1 MLRITTIQTDLIW
14 QNKAANLEKIGNILR
29 GPLRGTTDVVVLPE
43 MFTTGFSMSPETLA
57 EPMSG
62 ATMAFLKEHSH
73 ALDAAIMGSFIC
85 EEDSKFYNRLV
96 WMQPDGQFWT
106 YDKRHLFSLAN
117 EQNHYTAG
125 MQRLQIEWRGW
136 KICPMICYDLRF
148 PVWSRNVGPDFY
160 DVLIYVA
167 NWPERRRQP
176 WQSLLVARAIENQAF
191 VVGVNRV
198 GADGNGV
205 LHSGDTTIVDF
216 SGEKLF
222 QRTYTEGSETTTISK
237 ADLINFRQKFTF
249 LADQDA
255 FVMCRTRHKS
265 NSFF

>member
-1 MLRITTIQTDLIW
+1 MRST
-14 QNKAANLEKIGNILR
+14 
-29 GPLRGTTDVVVLPE
+29 
-43 MFTTGFSMSPETLA
+43 
-57 EPMSG
+57 
-62 ATMAFLKEHSH
+62 
-73 ALDAAIMGSFIC
+73 AIMGSFIC
-85 EEDSKFYNRLV
+85 EEGGKFYNRLV

-125 MQRLQIEWRGW
+125 TQRLQIEWRGW

-198 GADGNGV
+198 GADGNGIS
-205 LHSGDTTIVDF
+205 HSGDTTIVDF

-222 QRTYTEGSETTTISK
+222 QRAYTEGSETTTISK
-237 ADLINFRQKFTF
+237 ADLVNFRQKFTF

-255 FVMCRTRHKS
+255 FSIR
-265 NSFF
+265 

>member
-14 QNKAANLEKIGNILR
+14 QNKAANLEKIGSILR
-29 GPLRGTTDVVVLPE
+29 GPLRGKTDVVVLPE
-43 MFTTGFSMSPETLA
+43 MFTTGFSMAPETLA
-57 EPMSG
+57 EPMTG
-62 ATMAFLKEHSH
+62 ATMAFLRQHSH
-73 ALDAAIMGSFIC
+73 SLDAAITGSFIC
-85 EEDSKFYNRLV
+85 EEDGEFYNRLV

-125 MQRLQIEWRGW
+125 SKRLQIEWRGW
-136 KICPMICYDLRF
+136 TICPMICYDLRF
-148 PVWSRNVGPDFY
+148 PVWSRNTGPDFY

-176 WQSLLVARAIENQAF
+176 WQSLLVARAIENQTF

-205 LHSGDTTIVDF
+205 LHAGDTTIVDF

-222 QRTYTEGSETTTISK
+222 QRSYTEGSETTTILKS
-237 ADLINFRQKFTF
+237 DLMNFRKKFTF
-249 LADQDA
+249 LADQDG
-255 FVMCRTRHKS
+255 FEIRI
-265 NSFF
+265 